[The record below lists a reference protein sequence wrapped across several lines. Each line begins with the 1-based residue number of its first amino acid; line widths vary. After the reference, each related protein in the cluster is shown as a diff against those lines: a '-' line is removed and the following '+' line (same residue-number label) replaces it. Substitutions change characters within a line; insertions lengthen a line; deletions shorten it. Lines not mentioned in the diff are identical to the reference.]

1 MIERSYTISAATLR
15 TLEALA
21 YWNAEEAHQRE
32 YDYTDTAELKRIS
45 DTIHSLFEKCRR
57 NGIAPIL
64 VNQALYFGHDWR
76 NYTQNYLIPWAK
88 SRGIILT
95 VK

>member
-1 MIERSYTISAATLR
+1 MIERKYTISAATLR

-21 YWNAEEAHQRE
+21 YWSAEKAYQNERDPSDAL
-32 YDYTDTAELKRIS
+32 ELERIS
-45 DTIHSLFEKCRR
+45 DTIHSIFDECDRCQISPL
-57 NGIAPIL
+57 L
-64 VNQALYFGHDWR
+64 VNQALYFGSNWR
-76 NYTQNYLIPWAK
+76 QYMTNYLTLWME

>member
-1 MIERSYTISAATLR
+1 MITRNYTISAATLR

-32 YDYTDTAELKRIS
+32 YDYTNTAELKRIS
-45 DTIHSLFEKCRR
+45 DTIHALFDECREK
-57 NGIAPIL
+57 GIASIL
-64 VNQALYFGHDWR
+64 VNQALYFGSDWR
-76 NYTQNYLIPWAK
+76 NYMNNYLVPWAK
-88 SRGIILT
+88 SRGVILT